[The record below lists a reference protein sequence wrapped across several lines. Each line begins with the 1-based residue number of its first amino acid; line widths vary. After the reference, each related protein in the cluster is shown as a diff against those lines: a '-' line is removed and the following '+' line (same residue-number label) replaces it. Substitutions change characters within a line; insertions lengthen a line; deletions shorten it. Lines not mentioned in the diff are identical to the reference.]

1 MKTAVR
7 TTSKGAFHLHKSMI
21 DRQNYAVAQFIYDE
35 TRAGRWVWISK
46 IAENA
51 ALIGHHG
58 LAQLSSASRA
68 LNSLKD
74 KTIIIEGF
82 EYGLVRGLS
91 FKPRGGT
98 CKVEPWAMVLKSS
111 QPKK

>member
-7 TTSKGAFHLHKSMI
+7 PTSIAAFHANGGLIASQ
-21 DRQNYAVAQFIYDE
+21 REAVAGFVLSE
-35 TRAGRWVWISK
+35 TRAGCWVWIGK

-51 ALIGHHG
+51 ALIGHPG

-74 KTIIIEGF
+74 RTIVIEGG
-82 EYGLVRGLS
+82 EYVLVRGLS

-111 QPKK
+111 QK